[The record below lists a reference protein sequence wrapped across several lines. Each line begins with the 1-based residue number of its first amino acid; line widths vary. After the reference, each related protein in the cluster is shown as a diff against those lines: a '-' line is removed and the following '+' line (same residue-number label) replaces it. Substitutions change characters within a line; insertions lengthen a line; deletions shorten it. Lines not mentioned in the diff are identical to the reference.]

1 MCSPTVTMYC
11 RQSVSE
17 ESTRSDT
24 LSEMASGRRACFRN
38 EVLKGI
44 FASVSAHVGLS
55 LTVKHAKPIASS
67 YTSDGEMII
76 SMFI

>member
-38 EVLKGI
+38 EVLKE
-44 FASVSAHVGLS
+44 FL
-55 LTVKHAKPIASS
+55 
-67 YTSDGEMII
+67 YTSVRGPR
-76 SMFI
+76 